1 MPHLA
6 TAAYNLYV
14 LLQRRRLASRQ
25 WQTHTQ
31 AGGRRAKL
39 PMLVVR
45 NPSHTNRFNQLQCRW
60 LPPSLELQNLSFIR
74 LELNLYGKRA
84 VRRKCGSAFLNI
96 SCQEWQTNRQ
106 RTSIASS
113 LAGIT
118 YQPPGIWLKLG
129 RLWWNFFCCLY
140 HFVQ

>member
-74 LELNLYGKRA
+74 LELNLSGKRG
-84 VRRKCGSAFLNI
+84 VRRKCGLAF
-96 SCQEWQTNRQ
+96 
-106 RTSIASS
+106 SICPAKKGKQIDKE
-113 LAGIT
+113 LQLPA
-118 YQPPGIWLKLG
+118 
-129 RLWWNFFCCLY
+129 
-140 HFVQ
+140 V